1 MAEKKKQKSQLQ
13 MDMPDNEGIA
23 SKMDEQSDGSVN
35 GSSIEVGKE
44 AGEASGPKNLAE
56 PSESDGHAT
65 SNAESDIEAT
75 DGDNLPGE
83 TIKGGDEESDVR
95 VKGKTIGWEGNRV
108 FILLTSFD
116 LGKFEHWIRLGLIH
130 PELGGADDDGPFQGV
145 PEMRGAFP
153 VASRP
158 VPADVLIEVGLTAE
172 EYSAL
177 VWDSNHELGWMVP
190 GVLPIHRIQNV
201 LFSSREALRNV
212 AEVLMQGAVVPGALS
227 SYLKVWSV
235 QDAKVEPL
243 SGDVFGRLNELSK
256 QLPETSVIRE
266 RIEAWEGL
274 YGQLSFLRSIDM
286 VNDGFNMSVVGLNQ
300 LNKAFEGRWRE
311 FEQIYASASKGFA
324 WSTSTW
330 LYELLTFLD
339 EARKYSKG
347 DPDAPDV
354 LSRFIKDDSM
364 SSIKFEIVQLWLA
377 CDAWWGSR
385 VAQNKA
391 LEGPLE
397 TILGWMQREDV
408 LLESRTEA
416 LMVLSKRALRMNY
429 DALGDSP
436 LPARTR
442 NFKLEKQ
449 EVVMTWSRG
458 DAMNELMAEC
468 CWAVVNRKEFELEKW
483 KDHLDEMD
491 RDSILSESEGLILL
505 FGMRF
510 EKTQV
515 TEPLYRF
522 VRDSVN
528 LQFQRA
534 NELKKDLE
542 EQEHRH
548 QKQIQ
553 ELQSQLNS
561 EREGRQSVREDF
573 ERFYSNIQKKLLG

>member
-1 MAEKKKQKSQLQ
+1 M
-13 MDMPDNEGIA
+13 
-23 SKMDEQSDGSVN
+23 
-35 GSSIEVGKE
+35 
-44 AGEASGPKNLAE
+44 
-56 PSESDGHAT
+56 
-65 SNAESDIEAT
+65 
-75 DGDNLPGE
+75 
-83 TIKGGDEESDVR
+83 
-95 VKGKTIGWEGNRV
+95 
-108 FILLTSFD
+108 
-116 LGKFEHWIRLGLIH
+116 IH
-130 PELGGADDDGPFQGV
+130 PELGDADYDGPFQGV
-145 PEMRGAFP
+145 PELRGAFP
-153 VASRP
+153 VASSP
-158 VPADVLIEVGLTAE
+158 VPADVLIEVGLTSE
-172 EYSAL
+172 EHSAL
-177 VWDSNHELGWMVP
+177 VWDSKKELGWMVP

-201 LFSSREALRNV
+201 LFSSI
-212 AEVLMQGAVVPGALS
+212 EVLKKMTELLKQGAVVPEALS

-235 QDAKVEPL
+235 QDAKVKPL

-286 VNDGFNMSVVGLNQ
+286 VNEGFNMSVVGLNQ
-300 LNKAFEGRWRE
+300 LNKAFEGQWGE
-311 FEQIYASASKGFA
+311 FEQIYASASKEFA

-339 EARKYSKG
+339 EAGKYSKG

-354 LSRFIKDDSM
+354 LNRFIKDDSV

-468 CWAVVNRKEFELEKW
+468 CWAVVNEKKFELEKW
-483 KDHLDEMD
+483 SDHLDEMD

-515 TEPLYRF
+515 TEPLYRL

-528 LQFQRA
+528 FQFQRA
-534 NELKKDLE
+534 NELKKELE